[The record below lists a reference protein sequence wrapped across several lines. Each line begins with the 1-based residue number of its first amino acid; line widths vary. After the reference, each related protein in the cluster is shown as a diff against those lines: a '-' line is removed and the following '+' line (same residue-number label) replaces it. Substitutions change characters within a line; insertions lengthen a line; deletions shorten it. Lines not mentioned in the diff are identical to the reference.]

1 MLNTNPRALDKL
13 LGAFSVPLAAGA
25 FFAWIWIPEI
35 QTEPTGAAKA
45 LRVPRLPNKSLEL
58 LAKGWKYATSSDMS
72 QDPRTR
78 LPRGENQR
86 LGFSNKVHDTWIL
99 LRYRG
104 RRRVLGEPGSSAGG
118 SGATDDTVRVGD
130 DVSASHHPHNHID
143 MYS

>member
-1 MLNTNPRALDKL
+1 MINANPRALDKL

-35 QTEPTGAAKA
+35 QTEPTGAARA
-45 LRVPRLPNKSLEL
+45 LRAPRLPNKSLEL
-58 LAKGWKYATSSDMS
+58 LAKGWKYATSTDMS

-86 LGFSNKVHDTWIL
+86 LGFSNKMHDTWIF

-104 RRRVLGEPGSSAGG
+104 RRRVLGEPEPSAGG
-118 SGATDDTVRVGD
+118 LTRASNPVRVGD
-130 DVSASHHPHNHID
+130 DVSASHPHNHIE